1 MQAQDYVIGAGVGV
15 DDNGGLSVV
24 ALADV
29 ALRERTWLTLSGG
42 FADSETRV
50 DDLRTRS
57 LGIGLTQQFE
67 KLGFS
72 VNAGRWGDSDNLESD
87 DLQLSAYWDNRRWRF
102 GVNLERR
109 DIKLNFLV
117 PPPVP
122 GQGPVQRQATATAD
136 GLGLSVRY
144 RFDKQLALSFGIKD
158 FDYNRNL
165 NRLASLD
172 FIRRISPTTLTL
184 AGALRDRQATVDLE
198 WEVGEQ
204 VFGIELARDR
214 LAIGEFDLTSL
225 SGRWTRPM
233 TQRTDIEIGIGYSE
247 PESGDGTL
255 FASLTVYFF
264 GG

>member
-1 MQAQDYVIGAGVGV
+1 MLGAGVGF
-15 DDNGGLSVV
+15 DDNGGLSLV

-29 ALRERTWLTLSGG
+29 AVTKRTWLTLSGG
-42 FADSETRV
+42 FADSETRT

-57 LGIGLTQQFE
+57 LSLGLTQQFE
-67 KLGFS
+67 KLRFS
-72 VNAGRWGDSDNLESD
+72 INAGRWGDSDNLESD
-87 DLQLSAYWDNRRWRF
+87 DVQLAGYWDNQRWRL

-109 DIKLNFLV
+109 DIELSFLTPSPV
-117 PPPVP
+117 DGQPPVL
-122 GQGPVQRQATATAD
+122 RQATATAD

-144 RFDKQLALSFGIKD
+144 RFENQLALSLSVKD
-158 FDYNRNL
+158 FDYDRNL
-165 NRLASLD
+165 NRLTSLD

-204 VFGIELARDR
+204 LFGIELARDR
-214 LAIGEFDLTSL
+214 LAVGEFDLTSV

-233 TQRTDIEIGIGYSE
+233 SQRTDIEMSVGYSE
-247 PESGDGTL
+247 PETGEGSV
-255 FASLTVYFF
+255 FASVTVYFF